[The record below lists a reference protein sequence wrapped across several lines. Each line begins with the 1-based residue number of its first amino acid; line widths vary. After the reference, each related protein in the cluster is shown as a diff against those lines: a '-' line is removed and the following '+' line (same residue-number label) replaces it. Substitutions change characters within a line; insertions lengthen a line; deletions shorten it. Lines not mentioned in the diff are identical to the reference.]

1 MQNKILIRDENLLK
15 IKNLTRFVLP
25 GSRVILFGSRG
36 RGDFDHSSDYD
47 VLVISN
53 KKLDVKEKRRYAGK
67 LRKELAVMGIPVDVL
82 VKTETDVSY
91 YGDKIGSV
99 VREAVR
105 DGITL

>member
-1 MQNKILIRDENLLK
+1 MNKDENLSK
-15 IKNLTRFVLP
+15 IKSLVKFVLP

-36 RGDFDHSSDYD
+36 RGNFDNSSDYD
-47 VLVISN
+47 VLVVSN
-53 KKLDVKEKRRYAGK
+53 KKLDVKTKRRYAGK
-67 LRKELAVMGIPVDVL
+67 IRKELAVMGIPGDVL

-91 YGDKIGSV
+91 YRDKIGSL